1 MSRLIRLA
9 LVLVVS
15 LTLSETSGQCSNTD
29 VITIAGDGTFGFM
42 DGLSTAAQF
51 RFTSGVAID
60 GFGNIIVAD
69 FQNNRI
75 RQISPDGVVT
85 TIAGDGTSGFMDGPG
100 TAAQF
105 FGPAGVAIDGLGNI
119 IVADQSNHR
128 IRQIGPDGV
137 VTTIAGDGT
146 SGFMDGPGT
155 AAQFFGPVDVAID
168 GSGNIIVADFQ
179 NNRIRKIS
187 SGGVVTTIAG
197 QFNFPAGVA
206 IDGLGNIIVADA
218 GNHRIRQIS
227 PDSVVTTIAG
237 DGISGFMDGPGT
249 VAQFRFPAGVA
260 VDSSGNI
267 IVADFQNNRIRKIS
281 SGGVVT
287 TIAGDGTFGFMDG
300 PGTAAQF
307 NLPVKVAIDG
317 FGNIIVADESNH
329 RIRQIGNCISVNQ
342 ENAEVIPTIGEW
354 SVVLLSLLFLII
366 MVVGY
371 KSELVMLLTVTTTS

>member
-1 MSRLIRLA
+1 M
-9 LVLVVS
+9 VS

-105 FGPAGVAIDGLGNI
+105 FGP
-119 IVADQSNHR
+119 
-128 IRQIGPDGV
+128 
-137 VTTIAGDGT
+137 
-146 SGFMDGPGT
+146 
-155 AAQFFGPVDVAID
+155 VDVAID
-168 GSGNIIVADFQ
+168 G
-179 NNRIRKIS
+179 
-187 SGGVVTTIAG
+187 
-197 QFNFPAGVA
+197 
-206 IDGLGNIIVADA
+206 
-218 GNHRIRQIS
+218 
-227 PDSVVTTIAG
+227 
-237 DGISGFMDGPGT
+237 
-249 VAQFRFPAGVA
+249 
-260 VDSSGNI
+260 SGNI